1 MILIFFCS
9 QKLLWSASSALQT
22 KQINREHEKF
32 KPYMQV
38 LCKLV
43 KKLLQK
49 FYQSNKSMSHQMQRF
64 SSLVVFHVIQEQPF
78 DDILTMAKTRLE
90 AQQKQTKIS
99 GYIAPDVYEKN
110 NFVRKNS
117 SLLLMSTLSCSSLNS
132 STMNSDSL
140 LEGSLL
146 DRCSSD
152 TSLNRST
159 SKSNAEGSV
168 LRENVQSRESSGRKA
183 YGSESNLSKIS
194 NTSTPSSNILKAKRQ
209 ISF

>member
-1 MILIFFCS
+1 
-9 QKLLWSASSALQT
+9 
-22 KQINREHEKF
+22 
-32 KPYMQV
+32 MQV

-90 AQQKQTKIS
+90 AQKQTKVS
-99 GYIAPDVYEKN
+99 GYIAPDVYERN

-117 SLLLMSTLSCSSLNS
+117 SLLLMPSLSSSSLNS
-132 STMNSDSL
+132 STVHSDSL
-140 LEGSLL
+140 LEGSFL

-152 TSLNRST
+152 TSLNRSS
-159 SKSNAEGSV
+159 SKSNAEGCV
-168 LRENVQSRESSGRKA
+168 LRENVGRESSARKA
-183 YGSESNLSKIS
+183 FGSESNLSKMS
-194 NTSTPSSNILKAKRQ
+194 STSTPSSNILKAKRQ